1 MADIDYKREGIYENR
16 IFFVRAR
23 KLRAQNCSVYA
34 IHEDSS
40 TELTPLSRKKVIFV
54 DALK

>member
-23 KLRAQNCSVYA
+23 KLRAQNRSVYA